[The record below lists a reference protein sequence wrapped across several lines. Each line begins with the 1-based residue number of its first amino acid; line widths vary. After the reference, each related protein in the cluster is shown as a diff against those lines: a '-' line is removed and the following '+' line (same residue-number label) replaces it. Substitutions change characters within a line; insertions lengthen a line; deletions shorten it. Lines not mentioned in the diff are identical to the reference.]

1 MGSADPAPTQTFA
14 AFIAASKRRRLLI
27 DVAENLPLT
36 MRWLKA
42 GAYDRRCRINRIDR
56 LVYFEVFA
64 TKAEAT
70 GRVEEW
76 NLLNRR
82 RLNLFVSDFNPRF
95 EDLSVTWDPVFAS
108 NGIDDEENEGGVFAR
123 LPHGPISRSPGHC
136 QSFPDPDPTFVAA
149 HA

>member
-1 MGSADPAPTQTFA
+1 MGSSDPAPTKTYA

-42 GAYDRRCRINRIDR
+42 GAYDRRCRVNHIDR
-56 LVYFEVFA
+56 LVYFEIFA
-64 TKAEAT
+64 TKAEAAA
-70 GRVEEW
+70 RVEEW
-76 NLLNRR
+76 IELNRR

-95 EDLSVTWDPVFAS
+95 EDLSGTWYPVFAS
-108 NGIDDEENEGGVFAR
+108 NSIDDEENEGGVFAY
-123 LPHGPISRSPGHC
+123 LPHGPTSRSPGHC

>member
-1 MGSADPAPTQTFA
+1 MGSADPAPTQTYA

-42 GAYDRRCRINRIDR
+42 GAYDRRCRMSRIDR

-70 GRVEEW
+70 ARVEEW

-95 EDLSVTWDPVFAS
+95 EDLSVTWYPVFAS

-123 LPHGPISRSPGHC
+123 LPHGPTSRSPGHC
-136 QSFPDPDPTFVAA
+136 QRFPDPDPIFIAA
-149 HA
+149 HP